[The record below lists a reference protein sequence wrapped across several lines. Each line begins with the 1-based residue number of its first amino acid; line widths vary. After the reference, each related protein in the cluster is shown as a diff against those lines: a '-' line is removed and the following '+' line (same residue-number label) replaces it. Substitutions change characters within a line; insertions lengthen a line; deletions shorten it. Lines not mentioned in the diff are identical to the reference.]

1 MILNFPGALLAATFL
16 FALGCSSNDEPTSPS
31 PVDEPVAQSSPETAE
46 LAATSPKSESA
57 TVPEESATTTAKQW
71 KDTAGNVLAVG
82 QFVSLM
88 DDKVCIETPEGL
100 GTVVPLVNLCAADR
114 KLVQAEPEAD
124 LTAEP
129 EPEVAVEEMVEQI
142 ASTPPPADDHDQS
155 QKVVIPFDF
164 VSKFD
169 DGRYGRNIG
178 DMIVKK
184 IQKQGT
190 FAVPDAIDIRDLCA
204 AQGVKITPETPLK
217 EIQRVLRDL
226 FDAQIAIWGSCER
239 APGQEW
245 EIYDVTLKCADFSN
259 NQQPKVL
266 YEKSVRT
273 KSVSEIPHLY
283 VAEMLDKLYGREP
296 GAPEPLDPVAEKN
309 WIDNPNLVENGTFE
323 AGARGVPTGWE
334 DRGGQFREPLGKLV
348 QWIPEAGNPEIT
360 SSASPSMPASVTDTA
375 SCTTAGPSPSK
386 KPPSIV
392 SNAASAPTAPRS
404 RSSSSATTRCQAI
417 TNLPTWPNHP
427 LIPRPR
433 PVEPNTSQSLAIS
446 VNATAANR
454 TSRAPQTNGTPTHK
468 TSPPSTRN
476 THPSGDA
483 SCSTP
488 TSVPVS
494 SSSTTSSSSR
504 SSPPPPVTAR
514 KNAATPRT
522 APSPSKKW
530 KKTNAALAKTQHHN
544 RTSNSGWHVPEPQ
557 AKGVVNCRSHT
568 ASGVTQQPEDPSV
581 VRLERPHHHRL
592 D

>member
-348 QWIPEAGNPEIT
+348 QWIPEAGNPENHVIRFTFDAGVGDGYGVMYYSRPFPIEEAAKYRFQCRFRTNGPAVKIFIKCYDQMPSDYKPTDLAKPPPHPT
-360 SSASPSMPASVTDTA
+360 SQAGGAEYVPEFGHLRECYRSQQNLKGATNKWHTHTQDFTPKHTKYTPQWGRVMLYAYLGAGVVEFDDIVIKQIVPASASDRKKERRHSQDSTVTIKEMEENERRA
-375 SCTTAGPSPSK
+375 RQ
-386 KPPSIV
+386 
-392 SNAASAPTAPRS
+392 NPTP
-404 RSSSSATTRCQAI
+404 
-417 TNLPTWPNHP
+417 
-427 LIPRPR
+427 
-433 PVEPNTSQSLAIS
+433 
-446 VNATAANR
+446 
-454 TSRAPQTNGTPTHK
+454 
-468 TSPPSTRN
+468 
-476 THPSGDA
+476 
-483 SCSTP
+483 
-488 TSVPVS
+488 
-494 SSSTTSSSSR
+494 
-504 SSPPPPVTAR
+504 
-514 KNAATPRT
+514 
-522 APSPSKKW
+522 
-530 KKTNAALAKTQHHN
+530 
-544 RTSNSGWHVPEPQ
+544 
-557 AKGVVNCRSHT
+557 
-568 ASGVTQQPEDPSV
+568 
-581 VRLERPHHHRL
+581 
-592 D
+592 